1 VYQKY
6 FEMHI
11 TLQQTMNFRACSKLF
26 EEEAKRNLFF
36 AFGLLEE
43 NKTTK
48 KKKKQA
54 GKDMIAT
61 GFLLTTI

>member
-1 VYQKY
+1 
-6 FEMHI
+6 
-11 TLQQTMNFRACSKLF
+11 MNFRACSKLF

>member
-1 VYQKY
+1 
-6 FEMHI
+6 MHI

-43 NKTTK
+43 NKTTRK
-48 KKKKQA
+48 KKKNKQER
-54 GKDMIAT
+54 I
-61 GFLLTTI
+61 

>member
-1 VYQKY
+1 MKTAI
-6 FEMHI
+6 ECRI
-11 TLQQTMNFRACSKLF
+11 ENFRACSKLF
-26 EEEAKRNLFF
+26 EEEERRNLFL

-43 NKTTK
+43 NKTT
-48 KKKKQA
+48 KKKQA